1 MSVQPEYIRTSDTH
15 PPVVVVDRS
24 PMTTTKKIIFA
35 VIGLLTASAWAV
47 VAFVR
52 GEAVNGTYFVV
63 AAVGTYIVA
72 YRFYA
77 RLIEYNVIKP
87 RNDRATPA
95 ELYENGRDF
104 QPTDRR
110 ILFGHHFAAIAGAG
124 PLVGPVLAAQM
135 GYLPS
140 FIWIVIGCVLAGAV
154 QDYMVL
160 YFSTRRKGR
169 SLGQMIRDEMGTL
182 GGIFGMLGILFIMV
196 LLIAVLGL
204 IIVQALAQSPWG
216 VFSIG
221 MTIPIALFM
230 GIYLRFLRPGK
241 VVEVTVIGVVLMLLA
256 VISGRFVADDPFW
269 GNFFHLTPTAL
280 AWCLIVYGFL
290 ASILPVW
297 LLLAP
302 RDYLST
308 FMKVGTIVLLAVG
321 ILVAMP
327 AVHAPALTA
336 WATGTA
342 ATNAPVF
349 AGSLFP
355 FLFITI
361 ACGALSG
368 FHSLISSG
376 TSPKLVEKESQTRI
390 IGYGGMTIE
399 SFVAAMALVAAI
411 SLDQH
416 LYFAMNAPA
425 TLTGFSASADLAT
438 NADAAATWLTSGGIA
453 SDLPPFECTQ
463 DQIAAGLSDPQACLS
478 NLLVTSAQ
486 EIDEASGIISRT
498 GGAPTLAFGM
508 SQILSFLGGAGL
520 KAFWYHFAI
529 MFEALF
535 ILTTLDAGTRVCRFM
550 LSDALGNI
558 PGRMRRF
565 RDPSWTVGA
574 WICSIA
580 VVAAWGSIL
589 LMGVTDPL
597 GGINTLYPLF
607 GISNQLLAAIALTF
621 VTVVVLK
628 KGLFKWVW
636 VPLIGLVWD
645 LTVTLTA
652 SFHKIFSPMPAL
664 GYWAQYN
671 CYSQAQGLIDSGQL
685 QATDD
690 KFTWTEGVCA
700 VRGQTQAQ
708 ISAVIRNQFIDGTL
722 SIIFVVL
729 ILLLLG
735 VGIWIALRAIRS
747 GGLPTMEEPDQPTHI
762 FAPASLFATKA
773 EKELGKEWDEYR
785 KSHPGGTGTA
795 TAVLE
800 APAPAKAPAEA
811 AAPAPAKAAPAKA
824 PAPAKAQ
831 AEAAAP
837 APAKAAPAAKAPAAE
852 ATAAA
857 TTAADYGPGSY
868 RGATPPAGYD
878 IKGNEDSMKY
888 HTTDSPWYDRTIAE
902 VWFNSAEAAE
912 AAGFVAVQGKAQ
924 EGDK

>member
-1 MSVQPEYIRTSDTH
+1 MSDVLEYVRTSDTH
-15 PPVVVVDRS
+15 PPVAIIDRS
-24 PMTTTKKIIFA
+24 PMTTAKKIIFA
-35 VIGLLTASAWAV
+35 VIGLLTATAWAV
-47 VAFVR
+47 VAFAR
-52 GEAVNGTYFVV
+52 GEAVNGTYFVI
-63 AAVGTYIVA
+63 AAVGTYIIA

-95 ELYENGRDF
+95 ELYANGRDF

-160 YFSTRRKGR
+160 YFSTRRRGR
-169 SLGQMIRDEMGTL
+169 SLGQMIRDEMGSL

-204 IIVQALAQSPWG
+204 VVVQALANSPWG
-216 VFSIG
+216 VFSIA
-221 MTIPIALFM
+221 MTIPIALLM
-230 GIYLRFLRPGK
+230 GVYLRFIRPGK
-241 VVEVTVIGVVLMLLA
+241 VSEVSVIGVVLLLLA
-256 VISGRFVADDPFW
+256 VIGGKFVADSPFW
-269 GNFFHLTPTAL
+269 SGVFHLSPTAL
-280 AWCLIVYGFL
+280 AWCLIVYGFF

-321 ILVAMP
+321 ILVSMP
-327 AVHAPALTA
+327 AIQAPAMSA

-342 ATNAPVF
+342 TTTSPVF

-399 SFVAAMALVAAI
+399 SFVASMALVAAI

-425 TLTGFSASADLAT
+425 ALTGFSATADLAT
-438 NADAAATWLTSGGIA
+438 NANAAATWLTSGGIA
-453 SDLPPFECTQ
+453 SDIPAFQCSAE
-463 DQIAAGLSDPQACLS
+463 QIANGMTEPQACLA
-478 NLLVTSAQ
+478 NLLQTSAEQ
-486 EIDEASGIISRT
+486 VDEASGIISRT

-508 SQILSFLGGAGL
+508 SQILSFLGGNAMKG
-520 KAFWYHFAI
+520 FWYHFAI
-529 MFEALF
+529 MFEGLF
-535 ILTTLDAGTRVCRFM
+535 ILTTIDAGTRVCRFM
-550 LSDALGNI
+550 LSDALSNLG
-558 PGRMRRF
+558 GKMKRF
-565 RDPSWTVGA
+565 RDPSWRLGA
-574 WICSIA
+574 WVCSIA
-580 VVAAWGSIL
+580 VVAGWGSIL

-636 VPLIGLVWD
+636 VPAIGLLWD

-652 SFHKIFSPMPAL
+652 SFHKIFSSVPAI
-664 GYWAQYN
+664 GYWAQHR
-671 CYSQAQGLIDSGQL
+671 CYTKAQGLIDAGTL
-685 QATDD
+685 EAANG
-690 KFTWTEGVCA
+690 KYAWKEGVCA
-700 VRGQTQAQ
+700 INGQTQAQ
-708 ISAVIRNQFIDGTL
+708 ISAVIRNTFIDGTL
-722 SIIFVVL
+722 SIVFVVL

-735 VGIWIALRAIRS
+735 VGVFMAVKAIRL
-747 GGLPTMEEPDQPTHI
+747 GGLPTTEEPDQLTHI
-762 FAPASLFATKA
+762 FAPATLFATKA
-773 EKELGKEWDEYR
+773 EKALAKEWDEYR
-785 KSHPGGTGTA
+785 GKSLPNG
-795 TAVLE
+795 E
-800 APAPAKAPAEA
+800 PASRL
-811 AAPAPAKAAPAKA
+811 
-824 PAPAKAQ
+824 Q
-831 AEAAAP
+831 
-837 APAKAAPAAKAPAAE
+837 
-852 ATAAA
+852 
-857 TTAADYGPGSY
+857 
-868 RGATPPAGYD
+868 
-878 IKGNEDSMKY
+878 
-888 HTTDSPWYDRTIAE
+888 H
-902 VWFNSAEAAE
+902 
-912 AAGFVAVQGKAQ
+912 
-924 EGDK
+924 